1 MNSDVMSAAILLCG
15 KGSYAELA
23 VNERGYEGKS
33 PLHHASKKGQ
43 VEEVIKLLGQGANVF
58 MEDENGGTPTSGALK
73 KGHTEVVEIL
83 NEWKSRL
90 SSAFRG
96 AAESGELEAVRNFA
110 SNTAISYA
118 DRVKNLSASALN
130 GHVKVTEFLLDE
142 YGYRKEDLVDII
154 RVRKASMSEG
164 AHLAVGMDLVEA
176 ALRRALG

>member
-15 KGSYAELA
+15 KRSYAELA

-33 PLHHASKKGQ
+33 QLHRAAKMGQ

-58 MEDENGGTPTSGALK
+58 MEDENGGTPTSVALK
-73 KGHTEVVEIL
+73 KGHAEVVEIL

-90 SSAFRG
+90 SFAFRA
-96 AAESGELEAVRNFA
+96 AAESGQLKAVRNFA
-110 SNTAISYA
+110 LNTAISYA

-142 YGYRKEDLVDII
+142 YGYNKEDLVDII
-154 RVRKASMSEG
+154 RARKASMSEG